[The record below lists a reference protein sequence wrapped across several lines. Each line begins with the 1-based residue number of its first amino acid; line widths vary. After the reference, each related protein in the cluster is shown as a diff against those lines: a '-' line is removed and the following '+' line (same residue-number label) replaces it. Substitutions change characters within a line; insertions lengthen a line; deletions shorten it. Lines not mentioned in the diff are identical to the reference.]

1 MFLRSVLMCLL
12 SIVSVCAK
20 SPHVSFEGAWA
31 RPADVGY
38 NSALYLQIKN
48 DGDTPLVIVDAGCDH
63 VRKVELHETIEVD
76 GVSKMIPMDAARPWT
91 VAPGETLSLAPG
103 GKHVMLIGLTRPL
116 EEGARVEVTLM
127 TKDGEKIVLEAPIQK
142 KPGGCTGCCGH

>member
-1 MFLRSVLMCLL
+1 MCLL
-12 SIVSVCAK
+12 SVASVCAK
-20 SPHVSFEGAWA
+20 SPSVSFEGTWA

-38 NSALYLQIKN
+38 NSALYMQIKN
-48 DGDTPLVIVDAGCDH
+48 EGETPLVIVDAGYAH
-63 VRKVELHETIEVD
+63 ARKVELHETIEVD
-76 GVSKMIPMDAARPWT
+76 GVSKMIPMDAAHPWT

-116 EEGARVEVTLM
+116 EAGGRVEVTLM
-127 TKDGEKIVLEAPIQK
+127 TKEGEKIAIEAPIQK